1 VDIASAAPSV
11 DGEEEGDA
19 GEGDAGDVDARA
31 RRRAGVGA
39 RARVGANTTTRIFV
53 RARGVT
59 RRRDDASTDRSR
71 DARGGRR
78 RRW

>member
-11 DGEEEGDA
+11 DGEEEV
-19 GEGDAGDVDARA
+19 DAGDVDARA

-39 RARVGANTTTRIFV
+39 RARAGANATTRIRV

-78 RRW
+78 R